1 MSDNAAKYIAGN
13 RIELLNSGAQYFPAL
28 IAAIDSA
35 HNEALLETYIF
46 ADDATGRAVA
56 GALIRAVQRGVVVRL
71 VIDGFGSKDHIG
83 ALEKIMRDGGVNVA
97 VFRPER
103 NRFSFRKS
111 RLRRM
116 HRKLVIVDERIAFV
130 GGINIID
137 DLNMPPTVPGEK
149 PYGPRLDFAVRVEG
163 ALTSSILLSMR
174 VLWRRLHARKRDRL
188 REAVTRIGVRTPTTA
203 QHVLPAHAVNNEISA
218 TDTTSLRAAFV
229 YRDNLLFRRDI
240 EEEYLAAINNAQR
253 EIVIANAYFFPGREF
268 SRALNAAEA
277 RGVRVKLLLQGRKE
291 YFLQHYASR
300 ALYAS
305 LLNANVEIF
314 EYHDSFL
321 HAKVAVIDDDWATV
335 GSSNIDPFSLL
346 LAREA
351 NVFVRDT
358 YFSASLRG
366 ELDVAFTTAQIVHRA
381 AWSKRPWLDKLIT
394 GFAYQM
400 ARGLMRVLGYGY
412 R

>member
-1 MSDNAAKYIAGN
+1 MNAKYVDGN
-13 RIELLNSGAQYFPAL
+13 HIELLRSGAEYFPAL
-28 IAAIDSA
+28 ITAIDSA
-35 HNEALLETYIF
+35 QNEVLLETYIF

-56 GALIRAVQRGVVVRL
+56 DVLTRAAQRGVVVRL

-83 ALEKIMRDGGVNVA
+83 ALEKVMRDGGIDIA

-103 NRFSFRKS
+103 NRLSFRKS

-137 DLNMPPTVPGEK
+137 DLNVPPTVPGEK

-163 ALTSSILLSMR
+163 ALVSPILLSVR
-174 VLWRRLHARKRDRL
+174 TLWRRLHVRRRDQL
-188 REAVTRIGVRTPTTA
+188 REAVTRIGASIITA
-203 QHVLPAHAVNNEISA
+203 AHHEAPAYFMINEFA
-218 TDTTSLRAAFV
+218 TADLSSQRAAFV

-240 EEEYLAAINNAQR
+240 EEEYLAAINNAKC

-268 SRALNAAEA
+268 SRALNAAET
-277 RGVRVKLLLQGRKE
+277 RGVRVKLLLQGRRE

-305 LLNANVEIF
+305 LLNVGVEIF

-351 NVFVRDT
+351 NVFVRDAHFT
-358 YFSASLRG
+358 TSLRG
-366 ELDVAFTTAQIVHRA
+366 ELDIAIKTAHAVHRA
-381 AWSKRPWLDKLIT
+381 VWSKRPWLDKLIM

-400 ARGLMRVLGYGY
+400 ARGLMRILGYGY